1 MSFLSSSSSFLEAV
15 SLMNLR
21 MFLKERGTLR
31 RWEMKRPG
39 MRTRAKKVKTIE
51 NIYTIFVLSLF
62 QYFRT
67 EALDYELK
75 EVRVQRRTWLMERF
89 PARYLS
95 LLDATQRQVLRRFNT
110 ILRHLNILNGFGMW
124 FAY

>member
-21 MFLKERGTLR
+21 MFLKERGTLSR
-31 RWEMKRPG
+31 REMKRPG

-75 EVRVQRRTWLMERF
+75 EVQVQRRT
-89 PARYLS
+89 
-95 LLDATQRQVLRRFNT
+95 
-110 ILRHLNILNGFGMW
+110 
-124 FAY
+124 